1 MNNQPGEDHLHYF
14 TLFNK
19 WTGPSGDPPP
29 PTHPQL
35 YDQSFPFSI
44 CMCSLLLSSSP
55 QTSLEPPSMRLLS
68 TTFHFPF
75 DHFPLPVPHI
85 SSLLPLF
92 LPPLLPLLPGALCRR
107 CHNRRWNRFICSNV
121 VRAAAWHGAEQH
133 FPPAHRASLPLCLQF
148 MCFQTGQST
157 PLSCAGLSLPLPP
170 TISALSVSVKSH
182 QSSLTQTII
191 SSGKLQWP
199 DSPFFTFT
207 AFLCSHLSRFF
218 EHTNPLPNL
227 SVVFCCLH
235 YFANPLLPS
244 SSSSSSSLLFS
255 LQAKPAIGHIAL
267 INLSPLHRLITTSLH
282 KNKNRLFPGVEKT
295 NSKCCCLFIFYFNVT
310 TTGAPGSYVTPN
322 TAMQTAVM

>member
-1 MNNQPGEDHLHYF
+1 MLCLVARTVLKWKRLWWTINWITNQVKIIFIISHYL
-14 TLFNK
+14 TNGLDPVGIISSSSSSSLSSVK
-19 WTGPSGDPPP
+19 WPELSFL
-29 PTHPQL
+29 QL
-35 YDQSFPFSI
+35 YVLFAP
-44 CMCSLLLSSSP
+44 LSSSP
-55 QTSLEPPSMRLLS
+55 QTSLEPPSMQLLS

-121 VRAAAWHGAEQH
+121 VWAAAWHGAEQH
-133 FPPAHRASLPLCLQF
+133 FLPVHTASLPLCLQF

-199 DSPFFTFT
+199 DSPLFTFT

-218 EHTNPLPNL
+218 L
-227 SVVFCCLH
+227 
-235 YFANPLLPS
+235 
-244 SSSSSSSLLFS
+244 LLFFF
-255 LQAKPAIGHIAL
+255 
-267 INLSPLHRLITTSLH
+267 
-282 KNKNRLFPGVEKT
+282 LF
-295 NSKCCCLFIFYFNVT
+295 
-310 TTGAPGSYVTPN
+310 
-322 TAMQTAVM
+322 